1 MVGHLVS
8 LKLALL
14 SGGLRRGGWRSAV
27 GLVASLLVALFFGGT
42 TFLGLIALRS
52 TDDATSSDVAAF
64 VFFVLLLGWVVAP
77 LLALASDNTLDID
90 RLSLFPLTGRQ
101 LMPGLLLS
109 AAVGP
114 GGLFTALVLLG
125 VFVGTTPT
133 GLGAVPVALVVALEF
148 LFFMALSR
156 LVSTTLSAATSK
168 RRWRDVALFVGPLL
182 ALVING
188 GVQLLN
194 RRFTDDSGQFS
205 TDPQSA
211 FLIALRR
218 IARWLPTGWG
228 AQAIHGAQSSS
239 FVAPLLGVVATA
251 ALIGVTVVLWWR
263 AIQAA
268 TTNPA
273 TGGGP
278 KRGVRT
284 ALFPR
289 AVRGLPK
296 NALGGIV
303 AKELR
308 YSWREPRR
316 RAALLGLLTPAL
328 FPLLRLND
336 AAGAG
341 PRLCLL
347 AALPM
352 LTAGANPNLFG
363 FDGDRYWTDVVAAVP
378 TRVELLARTLARAL
392 VTVPM
397 GLVLLA
403 ALVVFT
409 RSPAG
414 ALPALGLMAAVLGV
428 ASGYSAIASVRAP
441 FPMPDVGRGNV
452 FGSGGSGGGSAGG
465 LASLAVVFGTMLTV
479 SPLLIAAYVVPSDS
493 PAQLVVF
500 LAGMVACVGAWM
512 LCLRIAIPRRDGTEA
527 DLLAKLTR
535 V

>member
-1 MVGHLVS
+1 MVRHLVS

-14 SGGLRRGGWRSAV
+14 RGGLKRGGRRSA
-27 GLVASLLVALFFGGT
+27 LALIASLLFAFGLGALTFLALVALRT
-42 TFLGLIALRS
+42 T
-52 TDDATSSDVAAF
+52 TDATSSDVAAV

-90 RLSLFPLTGRQ
+90 RLSAFPLTGRQ

-114 GGLFTALVLLG
+114 GGVFTALVLLG
-125 VFVGTTPT
+125 VFVGTAPM
-133 GLGAVPVALVVALEF
+133 GLGAIPVAVVVALEF
-148 LFFMALSR
+148 LLCMALSR

-188 GVQLLN
+188 GLQLLN
-194 RRFTDDSGQFS
+194 GRFTDESGRFS
-205 TDPQSA
+205 TDPQSD
-211 FLIALRR
+211 FVIVTRR

-228 AQAIHGAQSSS
+228 AQAIHGAQTKS
-239 FVAPLLGVVATA
+239 FVAPALGLLATAGLIAGVVA
-251 ALIGVTVVLWWR
+251 LWWR

-273 TGGGP
+273 TGGRS
-278 KRGVRT
+278 KRAVRT
-284 ALFPR
+284 ALFPW
-289 AVRGLPK
+289 AVVGLPK

-328 FPLLRLND
+328 FPLLRLGD
-336 AAGAG
+336 ASTAG

-363 FDGDRYWTDVVAAVP
+363 FDGDRFWADVVAAVP
-378 TRVELLARTLARAL
+378 TRTELLARTLARAL
-392 VTVPM
+392 ITVPL
-397 GLVLLA
+397 GLLLLA
-403 ALVVFT
+403 ALVAFT
-409 RSPAG
+409 RSPSG
-414 ALPALGLMAAVLGV
+414 ALPAIGLMAAVLGV

-441 FPMPDVGRGNV
+441 FPMPDVGRGNI

-479 SPLLIAAYVVPSDS
+479 SPLVV
-493 PAQLVVF
+493 ATLVVSVDTAQAVVF
-500 LAGMVACVGAWM
+500 PLGLLVGVGGWL
-512 LCLRIAIPRRDGTEA
+512 LCLRIAIPRQSGTEA

-535 V
+535 I

>member
-1 MVGHLVS
+1 V
-8 LKLALL
+8 
-14 SGGLRRGGWRSAV
+14 
-27 GLVASLLVALFFGGT
+27 
-42 TFLGLIALRS
+42 
-52 TDDATSSDVAAF
+52 
-64 VFFVLLLGWVVAP
+64 
-77 LLALASDNTLDID
+77 
-90 RLSLFPLTGRQ
+90 
-101 LMPGLLLS
+101 
-109 AAVGP
+109 
-114 GGLFTALVLLG
+114 FTALVLLG
-125 VFVGTTPT
+125 VVVGTAPA
-133 GLGAVPVALVVALEF
+133 GVAALPVAMVAVLEF
-148 LFFMALSR
+148 LLFMALSR

-168 RRWRDVALFVGPLL
+168 RRWRDVALFIGPLL

-188 GVQLLN
+188 GLQLLDG
-194 RRFTDDSGQFS
+194 RLTDESGQFS
-205 TDPQSA
+205 ADPGSK
-211 FLIALRR
+211 FLIVVRR

-228 AQAIHGAQSSS
+228 AQTIHGARTHSL
-239 FVAPLLGVVATA
+239 VPLVGLVATA
-251 ALIGVTVVLWWR
+251 ALIALIVVLWWR
-263 AIQAA
+263 AIQSA
-268 TTNPA
+268 TTSPA

-289 AVRGLPK
+289 AVTGLPK

-363 FDGDRYWTDVVAAVP
+363 FDGDRYWVDVVASVSVR
-378 TRVELLARTLARAL
+378 TELLARTLARAL

-397 GLVLLA
+397 GLVLLG

-409 RSPAG
+409 RSPSG

-441 FPMPDVGRGNV
+441 FPMPDVGRGNI
-452 FGSGGSGGGSAGG
+452 FGSGGTGGGSAGG
-465 LASLAVVFGTMLTV
+465 LASLAVVFGTMITV
-479 SPLLIAAYVVPSDS
+479 TPLLIAAYLVPSNA
-493 PAQLVVF
+493 AQLVVF
-500 LAGMVACVGAWM
+500 AAGLVVCVGAW
-512 LCLRIAIPRRDGTEA
+512 LVCVRIAIPRQHGTEA

-535 V
+535 A